1 MTEMARLIDQAALN
15 SNPENRC
22 WIVRALGEHESS
34 LVRYAMMFVGDVDR
48 ARDIVQD
55 TFLKLCRHAKEQ
67 GQELEETNLKGW
79 LYRVCRNRAIDIC
92 RKENRMKVVEPNELD
107 VAEDANQPS
116 QRLQQ
121 HESAEQ
127 LDKQISELPKQQQE
141 ALRLKYQ
148 GGLSYREIAEVMG
161 TTTNNVGV
169 LLHTA
174 IGKLRL
180 QLGPES

>member
-55 TFLKLCRHAKEQ
+55 TFLKLCWQRH
-67 GQELEETNLKGW
+67 ELDETHVKGW
-79 LYRVCRNRAIDIC
+79 LYRVCRNRAIDVC
-92 RKENRMKVVEPNELD
+92 RKESRMKVVEPRDLD
-107 VAEDANQPS
+107 VAGHENGPGHKINQ
-116 QRLQQ
+116 Q
-121 HESAEQ
+121 ESSEQ
-127 LDKQISELPKQQQE
+127 LDSQISKLPKQQQE

-148 GGLSYREIAEVMG
+148 GGLSYREIAEVMD

-180 QLGPES
+180 QLGAES

>member
-55 TFLKLCRHAKEQ
+55 TFLKLCRLRH
-67 GQELEETNLKGW
+67 ELDETHVKGW
-79 LYRVCRNRAIDIC
+79 LYRVCRNRAIDVC
-92 RKENRMKVVEPNELD
+92 RKESRMKVVEPRDLD
-107 VAEDANQPS
+107 VAGHENGPGHKINQ
-116 QRLQQ
+116 Q
-121 HESAEQ
+121 ESSEQ
-127 LDKQISELPKQQQE
+127 LDSQISKLPKQQQE

-148 GGLSYREIAEVMG
+148 GGLSYREIAEVMD

-180 QLGPES
+180 QLGAES